1 MTHLYCSK
9 GHENPSGSRFCI
21 QCGENLAL
29 PVRQGVYPGLILDE
43 RYRVVRQLGQGG
55 FGRTYLA
62 QDLHRFDELCV
73 LKEFAPQVQGSYAL
87 QKAEELFEREAG
99 VLYKLQHPQIPK
111 FRELFQ
117 VKQEGEGLLFLV
129 QDYVDGQ
136 TYHAL
141 LDARKR
147 QGLRFNEAEVM
158 QLLLKL
164 LPVLEYIHALGV
176 VHRDISP
183 DNLILRSTD
192 GLPVLIDFGGV
203 KQVAATVIYQLKA
216 SAAGALPAIPTRLGK
231 PGYAPQDQMYGGI
244 VAPHSDF
251 YALAATALVLVTG
264 KEPQQLIDPHT
275 LEWNWRREINLSPN
289 LGGVLDRMLAPR
301 PSDRFGN
308 ARDLLQALNGQPA
321 PVIYPPTQ
329 PPEPRTQ
336 ATQAVTPQHTVPVS
350 PPPLPSATP
359 QQSFSLLSK
368 ILLVFVSIV
377 VAATVGWL
385 GGNWWIQS
393 QSPPKEAKPPRDGS
407 VVLPTN
413 SPAQSTDQL
422 SPQES
427 DRKEALRQRRTNL
440 GIDDKFYISWV
451 NEAFWSKFPAQRG
464 QTLGTSEQ
472 EAKLREEWDKIASD
486 LLTQLEK
493 TKLSAAARQQLGSYS
508 DADLTRAKAEAN
520 GLRLSSRALYDLA
533 DAKFLKQFPQEK
545 GKDFLNKPIGQV
557 WQAVVIERLNA
568 VKTGEAFEQVAFEP
582 NTVNKEVSSRLNPG
596 DGKAFIANFSG
607 GQTLKVTLSTS
618 KNALFSI
625 YSPSGKTTLLED
637 SRDRTWS
644 GLLPESGFYEFV
656 IVSDASEPIDYQL
669 SLTVENQ
676 STPQPAVTPPT
687 ISPSPILS
695 P

>member
-216 SAAGALPAIPTRLGK
+216 SAAGALPRDPDSLG
-231 PGYAPQDQMYGGI
+231 Q
-244 VAPHSDF
+244 
-251 YALAATALVLVTG
+251 
-264 KEPQQLIDPHT
+264 
-275 LEWNWRREINLSPN
+275 
-289 LGGVLDRMLAPR
+289 
-301 PSDRFGN
+301 
-308 ARDLLQALNGQPA
+308 AR
-321 PVIYPPTQ
+321 IC
-329 PPEPRTQ
+329 
-336 ATQAVTPQHTVPVS
+336 
-350 PPPLPSATP
+350 
-359 QQSFSLLSK
+359 
-368 ILLVFVSIV
+368 
-377 VAATVGWL
+377 
-385 GGNWWIQS
+385 
-393 QSPPKEAKPPRDGS
+393 
-407 VVLPTN
+407 
-413 SPAQSTDQL
+413 
-422 SPQES
+422 
-427 DRKEALRQRRTNL
+427 
-440 GIDDKFYISWV
+440 
-451 NEAFWSKFPAQRG
+451 
-464 QTLGTSEQ
+464 
-472 EAKLREEWDKIASD
+472 
-486 LLTQLEK
+486 
-493 TKLSAAARQQLGSYS
+493 
-508 DADLTRAKAEAN
+508 
-520 GLRLSSRALYDLA
+520 SSRSD
-533 DAKFLKQFPQEK
+533 
-545 GKDFLNKPIGQV
+545 V
-557 WQAVVIERLNA
+557 W
-568 VKTGEAFEQVAFEP
+568 GHCC
-582 NTVNKEVSSRLNPG
+582 
-596 DGKAFIANFSG
+596 
-607 GQTLKVTLSTS
+607 
-618 KNALFSI
+618 
-625 YSPSGKTTLLED
+625 
-637 SRDRTWS
+637 
-644 GLLPESGFYEFV
+644 
-656 IVSDASEPIDYQL
+656 AS
-669 SLTVENQ
+669 
-676 STPQPAVTPPT
+676 
-687 ISPSPILS
+687 
-695 P
+695 